1 MGANAD
7 YDEPFGFLDA
17 RRIRLRIAQVGD
29 VHILGR
35 LDLLRGTVVD
45 EDGFAAPRDSQ
56 TLANLH
62 GREIDLGG
70 RQSQGVA
77 CRVQAVDERPNRRG
91 DPDST
96 DRRRGQNQKI
106 APRLAGM
113 CSADIMVRQI
123 GHPTLIISRPPVRP
137 RYNTASY
144 TVEESEL
151 CDRLPHKS
159 AEIRV

>member
-1 MGANAD
+1 M
-7 YDEPFGFLDA
+7 
-17 RRIRLRIAQVGD
+17 
-29 VHILGR
+29 
-35 LDLLRGTVVD
+35 VD
-45 EDGFAAPRDSQ
+45 EDGFAAPRDGQ
-56 TLANLH
+56 TLADLH
-62 GREIDLGG
+62 GREIDFRCG
-70 RQSQGVA
+70 QSQGVA
-77 CRVQAVDERPNRRG
+77 RRVQAVDERPNRRG

-96 DRRRGQNQKI
+96 DGRRGQNQEI

-113 CSADIMVRQI
+113 CSADIALRQI

-159 AEIRV
+159 A